1 MSLGGAAAA
10 LWRVLLGRLIATPTG
25 LGPGADEEDNE
36 VIVSDKKCVVFC
48 SHNLLPNKCLAND
61 TRMFVS
67 SRDEPSN
74 VKIVARVK

>member
-36 VIVSDKKCVVFC
+36 VIVRDKKCFVF
-48 SHNLLPNKCLAND
+48 L
-61 TRMFVS
+61 
-67 SRDEPSN
+67 
-74 VKIVARVK
+74 